1 VSDSTTLVTTTTTIL
16 SAASSSFDLNSS
28 TAGGGLVAGS
38 TYYMSI
44 RPSVGTIWYADG
56 PLKLVVPQSSP
67 RLRKDVSVK
76 LVKGEE
82 SLRGSC

>member
-1 VSDSTTLVTTTTTIL
+1 MINRSALIVRPKKPYLDWAAGLDDSGVS
-16 SAASSSFDLNSS
+16 
-28 TAGGGLVAGS
+28 
-38 TYYMSI
+38 
-44 RPSVGTIWYADG
+44 ADIKG
-56 PLKLVVPQSSP
+56 DETVYLIPEIDDEEQ